1 MKIKVR
7 KTYYETER
15 RYYTYE
21 QEVEIDAATY
31 LSIIKNEHDDYGD
44 LTDWIAEEGERQVE
58 DWRADDP
65 VDDDILDSDVN
76 EEEYEQ
82 EYKITTD
89 REDLK
94 ELLFML
100 GEREAY
106 QLVYQDRFGE
116 LAGSKIDDL
125 YKEKVNEV

>member
-31 LSIIKNEHDDYGD
+31 LSIIKNEHEDYAD
-44 LTDWIAEEGERQVE
+44 LTDWIAEEGECQVD
-58 DWRADDP
+58 DWRTNDP
-65 VDDDILDSDVN
+65 VDDDILDSDIH

-82 EYKITTD
+82 DYEITTD

-100 GEREAY
+100 GEKKAY
-106 QLVYQDRFGE
+106 QLAYQSRFDY
-116 LAGSKIDDL
+116 IDGRDIEEL
-125 YKEKVNEV
+125 YKEKQNEV